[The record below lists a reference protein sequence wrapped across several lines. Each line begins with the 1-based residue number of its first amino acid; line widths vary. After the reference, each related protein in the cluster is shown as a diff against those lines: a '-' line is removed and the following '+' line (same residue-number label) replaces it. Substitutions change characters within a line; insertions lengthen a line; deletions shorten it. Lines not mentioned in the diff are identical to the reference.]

1 MRPAPPESLE
11 DFLHV
16 AWDPAPAEARAATAK
31 RRFVAAVSG
40 LVVTLLLWGGY
51 YAWSRH
57 AGDSWRG
64 TGLWGVTAVVLGLY
78 VALLVVRLVVWRVAV
93 RRRRRVGDGE
103 VVTASWPG
111 LQIAGHYWD
120 WDSFAAADRT
130 AMVVTVTGRSPGPAD
145 RQEPAGREGQIVPEQ
160 PAVVLTL
167 RGTWRC
173 GDRYLFTT
181 PDGPWECPVEALGVT
196 PAALEQALRLYSRG
210 RCLVDLSGI
219 SH

>member
-1 MRPAPPESLE
+1 MRPAPPENLE

-16 AWDPAPAEARAATAK
+16 AWDPEPAQWRVAMAR
-31 RRFVAAVSG
+31 RRFVSALSG

-51 YAWSRH
+51 YLWSRN
-57 AGDSWRG
+57 AGDSWQG
-64 TGLWGVTAVVLGLY
+64 TGQWTVTAVVFGVY
-78 VALLVVRLVVWRVAV
+78 VVLFVVRLVVWRLAV

-120 WDSFAAADRT
+120 WDTFAAVGSLPAIGAET
-130 AMVVTVTGRSPGPAD
+130 SAASTGSEGPEPG
-145 RQEPAGREGQIVPEQ
+145 VPEQ
-160 PAVVLTL
+160 PAVVRTR
-167 RGTWRC
+167 RGTWGR

-181 PDGPWECPVEALGVT
+181 PIGPWECPIEDLGVT
-196 PAALEQALRLYSRG
+196 PAGLEQALRLYSRG